1 MNKTLKIGSKVV
13 YRGAWGTAF
22 PKESEIEGI
31 QLCENGDKYGED
43 IEECNEGNYE
53 NCVFDLTDG
62 HWCYG
67 YQIDWKD
74 SVKLNN

>member
-43 IEECNEGNYE
+43 IEECNEDNYE